1 MPKKPKKA
9 PKRKNKK
16 AAKATVMS
24 MSDSNSVN
32 IKKAGNGY
40 VVSSYTNKGEKTLI
54 AKTKKEAD
62 GHVDKLLGS

>member
-9 PKRKNKK
+9 PKRKKK
-16 AAKATVMS
+16 KVAKVTAMPV
-24 MSDSNSVN
+24 SDGNSVN
-32 IKKAGNGY
+32 IRKAGNGY

-54 AKTKKEAD
+54 AKTKKEAT